1 MDIQISFQKKKFRK
15 ATEEFLCSRM
25 DEDNDT
31 NLIAN
36 LKSLASGEVKK
47 LKVNDA
53 NVGKDYPSYHKQ

>member
-1 MDIQISFQKKKFRK
+1 
-15 ATEEFLCSRM
+15 M

-31 NLIAN
+31 DIIAN

-53 NVGKDYPSYHKQ
+53 NVLLVRTKVSKTLYSAKKAIKLFVKTLPV